1 MTSTSTLKSTTRSSR
16 RSTDDGLQVTVSLLE
31 NDCFITIW
39 VPEQASGRWLLEEV
53 CKKQAVLPEIEYFGL
68 RYISCELL
76 SSPSKHWMNPVKLVR
91 PQLKHTN
98 PLMVSFRIKHYPP
111 DPFSDFKLDKSKYL
125 LFHQLHRDFLSGRLI
140 APHEDL
146 IRLAAFFIQVTLG
159 DASEMAASMLSLQSP
174 SASTRTDS
182 STYLSNYRALHNTS
196 SKKNE
201 LEILEEHRKLEGVLP
216 SEAAAEA
223 IRIALRQPSYGLEPF
238 KVQLTKR
245 KDSRPVHIGL
255 THEGVAEFLG
265 SKRAHLFKWAEIDQF
280 FYSGKNFII
289 RHQKAA
295 SKRQKSA
302 HEITEYKC
310 ESRAIASELWSWAL
324 ERKLFFTLEKS
335 SIVKPITTKYKF
347 FSRRHTFTF
356 AGRCHSELMNPKPS
370 SATLSNCHSGLQK
383 TKTWCVPLGA
393 STPGLDHLH
402 HHHRQKHISKS
413 STFSSMAS
421 RLGPTKS
428 FNEFNINDATSTSS
442 VAGSTLT
449 EEEQS
454 CGEFSNGPEA
464 SERGSTSTA
473 DPPAFIKLAPY
484 FESIPNRKYT
494 SLSRLRQMRCV
505 KLASDP
511 TTRSQRSMEDLRLN
525 GILGQPIS
533 EAQEPTSEL
542 VKRTADY
549 STSDSFY
556 KDRKMCC
563 KEVDEKTQSSDG
575 SSCRTISPL
584 WRYVLITGGITLIV
598 IVLGTSLAFDF
609 GMQGPLLL
617 KVRSSSLFIKWEN
630 YCYRPLQSLLLRA
643 LQ

>member
-1 MTSTSTLKSTTRSSR
+1 MTSTSTSKSTTRSSR
-16 RSTDDGLQVTVSLLE
+16 RGADDGLQVTVSLLE

-76 SSPSKHWMNPVKLVR
+76 SSPSKHWMNPVKPVR

-140 APHEDL
+140 APHKDL

-159 DASEMAASMLSLQSP
+159 DASEMAASMPSLQSP

-238 KVQLTKR
+238 KVRLTKR

-324 ERKLFFTLEKS
+324 ERKLFFTKVIYREANHNEVQVFLAPTHLYFC
-335 SIVKPITTKYKF
+335 IVC
-347 FSRRHTFTF
+347 
-356 AGRCHSELMNPKPS
+356 RCDGFVL
-370 SATLSNCHSGLQK
+370 LSNQLSACELASGTHQHGLESAK
-383 TKTWCVPLGA
+383 INTTRAFIVLMRSYLLGHDTTTLFLLNLRITGIKIWQLIRFI
-393 STPGLDHLH
+393 STLFNNYKAVKFSQEDGYSPFRLH
-402 HHHRQKHISKS
+402 IYP
-413 STFSSMAS
+413 TFSQNFEIIA
-421 RLGPTKS
+421 LNVDFTYENLAK
-428 FNEFNINDATSTSS
+428 DALN
-442 VAGSTLT
+442 V
-449 EEEQS
+449 
-454 CGEFSNGPEA
+454 
-464 SERGSTSTA
+464 
-473 DPPAFIKLAPY
+473 
-484 FESIPNRKYT
+484 
-494 SLSRLRQMRCV
+494 V
-505 KLASDP
+505 K
-511 TTRSQRSMEDLRLN
+511 
-525 GILGQPIS
+525 
-533 EAQEPTSEL
+533 
-542 VKRTADY
+542 
-549 STSDSFY
+549 
-556 KDRKMCC
+556 
-563 KEVDEKTQSSDG
+563 
-575 SSCRTISPL
+575 
-584 WRYVLITGGITLIV
+584 ITGHFKSCWV
-598 IVLGTSLAFDF
+598 V
-609 GMQGPLLL
+609 
-617 KVRSSSLFIKWEN
+617 
-630 YCYRPLQSLLLRA
+630 
-643 LQ
+643 